1 MRLNQFLAKHTPL
14 SRRSADEAIEAGR
27 VQVNDRVAEVGQ
39 TTNEND
45 RVTLDGNDI
54 VQKSTKT
61 IMINKP
67 TKIICSK
74 DQQGNVPTIYSLLP
88 DSLQH
93 LSYLGRL
100 DKDTSGLLLMS
111 NDGDLI
117 QRVTHPSHEVEKQ
130 YEVQL
135 NRVLEPQDLQ
145 TLQAGVQLEDG
156 PSKLR
161 MSGKARDWTVIIH
174 EGRNRQIRRSFEALG
189 YEVVKLH
196 RSRVGNLTLGNLK
209 SSEYLEISSEAVL

>member
-27 VQVNDRVAEVGQ
+27 VFVNGEQAEVGQ
-39 TTNEND
+39 TITESD
-45 RVTLDGNDI
+45 QIDLDGSL
-54 VQKSTKT
+54 VETLTTTT
-61 IMINKP
+61 IMLNKP
-67 TKIICSK
+67 IKIICSK
-74 DQQGNVPTIYSLLP
+74 EQQGNVPTVYSLLP

-100 DKDTSGLLLMS
+100 DKDTSGLLIMS

-117 QRVTHPSHEVEKQ
+117 QQVTHPSHEVDKQ

-135 NRVLEPQDLQ
+135 NRVLVPEDLQ
-145 TLQAGVQLEDG
+145 TLQAGVELDDG
-156 PSKLR
+156 PSKLG
-161 MSGKARDWTVIIH
+161 MSGKGRDWVVTIH

-189 YEVVKLH
+189 YEVSKLH
-196 RSRVGNLTLGNLK
+196 RSKVGNLVLGDLK
-209 SSEYLEISSEAVL
+209 EGEYREIQSGDVL